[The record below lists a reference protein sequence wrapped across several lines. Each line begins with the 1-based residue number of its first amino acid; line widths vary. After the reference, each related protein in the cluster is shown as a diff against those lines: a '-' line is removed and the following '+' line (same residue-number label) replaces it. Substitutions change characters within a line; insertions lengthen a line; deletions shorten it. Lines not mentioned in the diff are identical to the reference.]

1 MICTP
6 APLSVLALAG
16 VCLMC
21 LETPALAG
29 GAVAQSAASPDRLR
43 GEQHD
48 YALPAQPLGDSLEA
62 IGQLAGVAVLVE
74 ERYARQLAP
83 ALSGRHTVLEALRRL
98 LDGSGLRI
106 RQTDGEAIVVYAPSV
121 AGPARAPAAI
131 TPLAAGDI
139 PGARSGGAD
148 FSGYIGRVQKA
159 LLRTLC
165 ASAAARPG
173 AYRLALQLRLDDG
186 GHVTRMR
193 LLDTTGSGQ
202 VDAAVTSAIQGM
214 DIGVPPPAGMP
225 QPVSVL
231 LVPGGTHCP
240 APRRP
245 AE

>member
-21 LETPALAG
+21 LETPALAA
-29 GAVAQSAASPDRLR
+29 GASPPAASLDRLR

-62 IGQLAGVAVLVE
+62 IGKLADVAVLVD

-83 ALSGRHTVLEALRRL
+83 ALSGRHTVLDALRRL

-106 RQTDGEAIVVYAPSV
+106 RQTDGEAIVVYAPPA
-121 AGPARAPAAI
+121 AGPAEPPAPAARV
-131 TPLAAGDI
+131 AVGDI
-139 PGARSGGAD
+139 PGARASGVD

-159 LLRTLC
+159 LLRVLC
-165 ASAAARPG
+165 ANAAARPG
-173 AYRLALQLRLDDG
+173 GYRLALQLRLDDG
-186 GHVTRMR
+186 GHVARMR
-193 LLDTTGSGQ
+193 LLDTTGSRR
-202 VDAAVTSAIQGM
+202 VDEAVASAIQGL
-214 DIGVPPPAGMP
+214 DVGAPPPEGMP